1 MRVLIAGCGYLG
13 LALGSELVRQ
23 GHSVVGIRRSAD
35 RNSELVEAGIEPVDR
50 RPDPARLPPAGGP
63 FRRGGVLR
71 CGASGRGRRGLSG
84 DLCRRPAAPG
94 GRRRQD
100 PPNRFVYT
108 GSTGVYGQQDGS
120 VVKETSLTDPGEP
133 TGRVL
138 LEAEKFL
145 VDTTRQSRFPA
156 VILRLAGIYGPD
168 RLHLV
173 HQFIRNE
180 ERLSGTGQ
188 QTLNMIHRDDA
199 VATVLAALKNGRPG
213 EIYNAVDQEP
223 VTEIHFYTWLAETL
237 GKYVPPFE
245 EASPAGRP
253 NRKVSNRRLTMELG
267 CRLKYPTFRQGYTA
281 EIKSLTDAGL
291 LDVPR
296 ESKR

>member
-23 GHSVVGIRRSAD
+23 GHSVIGIRRSSD
-35 RNSELVEAGIEPVDR
+35 RNNELTEAGIEPWITDLSHPDFL
-50 RPDPARLPPAGGP
+50 RPEGHFDGVVFSAAA
-63 FRRGGVLR
+63 RRGDGPDAYRAIYVDGLR
-71 CGASGRGRRGLSG
+71 HLVEH
-84 DLCRRPAAPG
+84 L
-94 GRRRQD
+94 RQD

-120 VVKETSLTDPGEP
+120 VVKETSLTNPTEP
-133 TGRVL
+133 TGQVL
-138 LEAEKFL
+138 LEAEKL
-145 VDTTRQSRFPA
+145 LLEAVRQSRFPA

-180 ERLSGTGQ
+180 KRLSGTGH
-188 QTLNMIHRDDA
+188 QTLNMIHREDA

-245 EASPAGRP
+245 EAAPAGRP

-281 EIKSLTDAGL
+281 EIKALTDAGL

-296 ESKR
+296 ESR